1 MKAKF
6 YNTLIKLS
14 NEQVEALKKVPAGVP
29 NFDGAVLWIGE
40 QAAVI
45 PEEIDDIGDI
55 TLLPEYIQTESAL
68 ESFFATLKNAYKQ
81 GVDSGRKQQQADMLN
96 SLNAVSKSTFDTFK
110 DKMEDKFETLSER
123 LNSR

>member
-1 MKAKF
+1 MKTKF
-6 YNTLIKLS
+6 YKALMNLS
-14 NEQVEALKKVPAGVP
+14 DAQVAALKKVPAGVP
-29 NFDGAVLWIGE
+29 NFDGAVLWIGG

-55 TLLPEYIQTESAL
+55 TLLPDYIQTETAL

-81 GVDSGRKQQQADMLN
+81 GIYSGRKQQEADMLT

-110 DKMEDKFETLSER
+110 DKVEDKIETLSER
-123 LNSR
+123 LNGR